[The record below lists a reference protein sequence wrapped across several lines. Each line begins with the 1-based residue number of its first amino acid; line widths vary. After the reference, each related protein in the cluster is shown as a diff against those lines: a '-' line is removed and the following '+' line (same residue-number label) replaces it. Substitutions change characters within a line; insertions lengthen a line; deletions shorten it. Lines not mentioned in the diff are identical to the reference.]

1 MEDNEIKEDVVE
13 NVVAPEENTTETL
26 EEESTENASESAD
39 EIQDEEVVVRN
50 DSEDEI
56 QKQIEERA
64 NALFEEKVQ
73 KRLARDRA
81 SRERKYNKEI
91 SKYKQLENVIN
102 AGLGVDN
109 IDEAIKRTSKFYREQ
124 GIDIPEYKDEE
135 AIKRE
140 RRMAKLEAEDIIE
153 LGQAD
158 MEAEA
163 NRLAELYK
171 NNQLSDY
178 EKIVFQTICEK
189 LTEDKETQAL
199 QKKGVDP
206 AILKDENFKKFKD
219 QFNLATPITD
229 IYDMYQL
236 KAKPIEKPA
245 TVGSVKSEN
254 TINNNTLTL
263 EKISKMSPQE
273 MAKYWDNPEFKRL
286 VGI

>member
-1 MEDNEIKEDVVE
+1 MEDNEMEEVVE
-13 NVVAPEENTTETL
+13 EVVAPEEATEEL
-26 EEESTENASESAD
+26 EEVSTDNASESA
-39 EIQDEEVVVRN
+39 EEVQDNEEVVVRN

-56 QKQIEERA
+56 QKKIEERA

-81 SRERKYNKEI
+81 SRERKFNKEL
-91 SKYKQLENVIN
+91 SKYKRLENVIN

-109 IDEAIKRTSKFYREQ
+109 IDEAIKRTSEFYKEQ
-124 GIDIPEYKDEE
+124 GIDIPEYKDEDT
-135 AIKRE
+135 AKRE
-140 RRMAKLEAEDIIE
+140 RRLAKLEAEDIIE
-153 LGQAD
+153 LGRSE

-163 NRLAELYK
+163 NRLAKIPIE
-171 NNQLSDY
+171 QMSDY
-178 EKIVFQTICEK
+178 ERTVFDTLCER
-189 LTEDKETQAL
+189 LTEDNQTQAL
-199 QKKGVDP
+199 KEKGIDP
-206 AILKDENFKKFKD
+206 AILKDSNFKKFKD

-263 EKISKMSPQE
+263 EKIQKMTPQE